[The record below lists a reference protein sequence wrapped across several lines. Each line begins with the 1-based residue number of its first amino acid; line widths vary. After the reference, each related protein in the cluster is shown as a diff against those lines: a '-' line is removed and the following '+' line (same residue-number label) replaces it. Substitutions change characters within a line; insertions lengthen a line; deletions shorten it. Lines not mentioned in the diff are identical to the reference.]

1 MADEGPARVVRAATS
16 PVRRFFDFT
25 SLNVSLN
32 ALPSAAPCPPLETPL
47 PPPFIEPRSPAVTF
61 PVELTQHGPYAHPL
75 GLPDDAQN
83 DEEKPT
89 DRAMLLAHADRLVD
103 HVSLEGESETRR
115 KIMSN
120 DPLMLAKIVSMTKS
134 ENVNFV
140 DIENVVE
147 LRSTSDR
154 ERTCGLI
161 DALDEKGIGDELLVP
176 NEFICPLSLR
186 AMRDP
191 VAAADHL
198 IYESAYAERHLF
210 LQGCTSPTTREPMT
224 SGNLYEVRPLR
235 NLMSTWAE
243 KAASMILCGPHI
255 DMPPAERVDVATQLV
270 NSGKVK

>member
-1 MADEGPARVVRAATS
+1 MADEPRVTRAAAS

-32 ALPSAAPCPPLETPL
+32 ALPSTPCPPEVAL
-47 PPPFIEPRSPAVTF
+47 PPPYLEPRSPSF

-75 GLPDDAQN
+75 GLPDEASD

-89 DRAMLLAHADRLVD
+89 DRAMLIAHADRLID
-103 HVSLEGESETRR
+103 HISLEGESDTKR
-115 KIMSN
+115 KIMLN
-120 DPLMLAKIVSMTKS
+120 DPLMLAKIISMTKP
-134 ENVNFV
+134 EKVNFV
-140 DIENVVE
+140 DIDAVVA

-154 ERTCGLI
+154 EQVCKLI
-161 DALDEKGIGDELLVP
+161 DALDEKALGGELLVP

-198 IYESAYAERHLF
+198 VYESAYAERHLF
-210 LQGCTSPTTREPMT
+210 LQGCTSPTTRDPMM

-235 NLMSTWAE
+235 NVMASWAE
-243 KAASMILCGPHI
+243 KAASLILCGPHI
-255 DMPPAERVDVATQLV
+255 DMSPAERVDVATQLV
-270 NSGKVK
+270 SSGKVK